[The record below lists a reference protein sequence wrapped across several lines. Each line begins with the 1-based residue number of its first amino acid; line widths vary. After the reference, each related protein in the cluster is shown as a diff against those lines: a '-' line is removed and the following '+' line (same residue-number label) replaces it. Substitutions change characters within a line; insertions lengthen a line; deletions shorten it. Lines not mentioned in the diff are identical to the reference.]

1 MNGLSTRSRT
11 RSTVWAA
18 LMPVVLAALLSAC
31 QPTPAT
37 PTSESAQAQAN
48 PLVVRTTPGQVS
60 LQPDGNWSAVVTLD
74 ASGGQPP
81 YTFQSTWPSAGSGVY
96 NVSAAGC
103 QPIRFNAVVK
113 SADAQERNV
122 DLQFRPTACTG
133 AAVAESTPG
142 AVAPTSA
149 PTSVPTSGAPP
160 AGEAEPVARLF
171 DLVNALRAQ
180 KGLPPYRMNDALTAA
195 ALRQAQDM
203 AARQNFSNHTGTDGS
218 TPQQRIREAGYTGKL
233 ASENIFG
240 GQATVDD
247 AWGFWS
253 TDQFHVPNLISAQF
267 TDTGIAVVRQGNF
280 TYYVQT
286 FGGP

>member
-1 MNGLSTRSRT
+1 M
-11 RSTVWAA
+11 
-18 LMPVVLAALLSAC
+18 
-31 QPTPAT
+31 
-37 PTSESAQAQAN
+37 
-48 PLVVRTTPGQVS
+48 PGQVS
-60 LQPDGNWSAVVTLD
+60 LQSDGSWSAVVTLD

-81 YTFQSTWPSAGSGVY
+81 YTFQSTWPSAGNGVY

-103 QPIRFNAVVK
+103 QPVRFSAVVR
-113 SADAQERNV
+113 SADAQERSV
-122 DLQFRPTACTG
+122 DVQFRPTACAG
-133 AAVAESTPG
+133 AAVAAPTPG
-142 AVAPTSA
+142 AVAPTPA

-160 AGEAEPVARLF
+160 AGGAEARLF
-171 DLVNALRAQ
+171 ELVNALRAQ
-180 KGLPPYRMNDALTAA
+180 KGLPPYRLNDALTAA

-218 TPQQRIREAGYTGKL
+218 TPKQRIQEAGYTGKL

-253 TDQFHVPNLISAQF
+253 TDQFHLPNLISAQF
-267 TDTGIAVVRQGNF
+267 TDTGIAVVTQGNF

>member
-1 MNGLSTRSRT
+1 
-11 RSTVWAA
+11 
-18 LMPVVLAALLSAC
+18 MPVVLGALLGAC

-37 PTSESAQAQAN
+37 PTGGSAQPQAN

-60 LQPDGNWSAVVTLD
+60 LQPDGSWSAVVTLD

-96 NVSAAGC
+96 NVSAVWC
-103 QPIRFNAVVK
+103 QPVRFSAVVT
-113 SADAQERNV
+113 SADAQERSV
-122 DLQFRPTACTG
+122 DVQFRPTACAG
-133 AAVAESTPG
+133 AAVATPAPG
-142 AVAPTSA
+142 AAAPTPAPTAAPTS
-149 PTSVPTSGAPP
+149 SAPP
-160 AGEAEPVARLF
+160 AGEAGAEARLL
-171 DLVNALRAQ
+171 DLVNALRAE
-180 KGLPPYRMNDALTAA
+180 KGLPAYRLNDALTAA

-203 AARQNFSNHTGTDGS
+203 AARQNFSNHTGSDGS
-218 TPQQRIREAGYTGKL
+218 TPQQRIREAGYTGNL
-233 ASENIFG
+233 VSENIFG
-240 GQATVDD
+240 GQATIDD

-253 TDQFHVPNLISAQF
+253 TDQFHLPNLISAQF